1 MYKKILDLHVL
12 CRYITIIHR
21 KIQSMTNYFKYAV
34 IAAIGVIVLWT
45 IGSYNGLVNLDE
57 SSNTAWGKVQSAYQR
72 RADLIGNLVE
82 TVKGYANFEKSTLTE
97 VIEARAKATSITIDP
112 SKATPEQLQQFTD
125 AQGGLNSALSKLLV
139 SVEAYPH
146 LKANELFLRLQ
157 ADLAGTENRIK
168 FERDQFT
175 DTVQRYNRKV
185 RSFPVVMV
193 AGMLGFEK
201 KAYFAADAG
210 ADKAPQVKF

>member
-1 MYKKILDLHVL
+1 M
-12 CRYITIIHR
+12 
-21 KIQSMTNYFKYAV
+21 QNYFKYAA

-45 IGSYNGLVNLDE
+45 IGSYNGLVTLDE

-112 SKATPEQLQQFTD
+112 SKATPEQLQQFND
-125 AQGGLNSALSKLLV
+125 AQGGLNSALSRLLV
-139 SVEAYPH
+139 SVEAYPN
-146 LKANELFLRLQ
+146 LKADQQFLSLQ
-157 ADLAGTENRIK
+157 AELAGTENRIK

-201 KAYFAADAG
+201 RAYFAADAG

>member
-1 MYKKILDLHVL
+1 
-12 CRYITIIHR
+12 
-21 KIQSMTNYFKYAV
+21 MTNYFKYAV

>member
-1 MYKKILDLHVL
+1 M
-12 CRYITIIHR
+12 
-21 KIQSMTNYFKYAV
+21 NYFKYAW
-34 IAAIGVIVLWT
+34 IAILAVIVLWT
-45 IGSYNGLVNLDE
+45 IGSYNGLVTLDE

-112 SKATPEQLQQFTD
+112 SKATPEQLQQFSE
-125 AQGGLNSALSKLLV
+125 AQGGLNSALSRLLV
-139 SVEAYPH
+139 SVEAYPN
-146 LKANELFLRLQ
+146 LKADQQFLALQ
-157 ADLAGTENRIK
+157 AELAGTENRIK

-210 ADKAPQVKF
+210 AENAPKVKF

>member
-1 MYKKILDLHVL
+1 
-12 CRYITIIHR
+12 
-21 KIQSMTNYFKYAV
+21 MTNYFKYAV

-45 IGSYNGLVNLDE
+45 IGSHNGLVNLDE

-72 RADLIGNLVE
+72 RTDLIGNLVE

-112 SKATPEQLQQFTD
+112 SKATPEQLQQFSE
-125 AQGGLNSALSKLLV
+125 AQGGLNSALSRLLV
-139 SVEAYPH
+139 SVEAYPN
-146 LKANELFLRLQ
+146 LKADQQFLALQ
-157 ADLAGTENRIK
+157 AELAGTENRIK